1 MKRGRKA
8 AARALLVLAAALLLA
23 VLTGCAGPVQPTP
36 TPAPSLA
43 PGEEWLLADRAAAE
57 IDAIQYYLFS
67 WETYTLR
74 RGMEGFDEVLDI
86 LLALRGAPCEAPA
99 AGLRVTTSLDFG
111 LHVTLEYDGETLW
124 GSLGRR
130 WLDLSSLGRPDEEL
144 RSLFERYG
152 EKYVPEARTEDHED
166 QSLDG
171 KMKVSAELPVY
182 DYNTVQAAIEQRKRD
197 YLATGDRAHEDD
209 ASVVKLTLE
218 NVSEDDLAYDGDLSL
233 EVWRDGAWYRV
244 WRYNGFGFQAIYQ
257 WLEAGETKEYSL
269 SLSCYD
275 DPLPPGLYRVVV
287 SYGASGRSI
296 KLDRIAWA
304 EFTIS
309 DGVTEIEPWDGKEQL
324 MGRIKPEKV
333 SSILCRL
340 PLSECYTL
348 REGEAGFEAARDFLF
363 SLRGAPC
370 EMPEVLVSRSI
381 EPNAGP
387 AVTLG
392 FDGEHV
398 YGRLGTGPWLL
409 LDGEGRLDQEL
420 TELFLQFGE
429 KEAYTNTFPSENADK
444 TVDDSVVLV
453 LEKTSFDLDALLS
466 GMAAYRAAYR
476 ASGRPPEEWG
486 REFSLSASLQNGME
500 ERINYGHDTS
510 LEVLRDGEW
519 RLILTRSGIG
529 VTNLGYVLQ
538 PGEAD
543 DGLGISFLYYYEE
556 ALTPGR
562 YRLCLDYKPGRDGKP
577 THVAYAE
584 FELVG
589 SLPEEGEAFR
599 VFSRLL
605 PENDLFLSEDG
616 GVWGLVGHVRSGEGE
631 PERILAQRYGP
642 VFLPETE
649 DVGKTLKLRI
659 TGVHASTPDYAKQ
672 DRWWYLDYTWEKA
685 DKKPKTVS
693 HFLQIQLE
701 GKWYVL
707 PSGGMTPEWTPDEP
721 DSMNL
726 MKGRLYPEETEQIT
740 PGHYRLVLFRDWR
753 GAIALDA
760 EEFDL
765 VETGEGYR
773 VENIRK
779 PENLFSEEAYVP
791 GKSIRRQDGSA
802 WRLEETAAAD
812 FPGGIL
818 IDTLEALPE

>member
-8 AARALLVLAAALLLA
+8 AAQALLVLAAALLLA

-36 TPAPSLA
+36 TPAPTLA
-43 PGEEWLLADRAAAE
+43 PGEEWLLADRTAAE

-74 RGMEGFDEVLDI
+74 RGMEGFDEALDM

-99 AGLRVTTSLDFG
+99 AGLRVMTSLDFG

-152 EKYVPEARTEDHED
+152 EKYVPEARTEDHGD

-171 KMKVSAELPVY
+171 KMKVSAEFPVY

-197 YLATGDRAHEDD
+197 YLATGDRTHEAD

-233 EVWRDGAWYRV
+233 EVRRDGAWYRV

-275 DPLPPGLYRVVV
+275 DPLMPGLYRIVV

-324 MGRIKPEKV
+324 MGRIRPEKV

-348 REGEAGFEAARDFLF
+348 REGDAGFDETRDFLF

-370 EMPEVLVSRSI
+370 ELPEVLVSRSI

-453 LEKTSFDLDALLS
+453 LEKTSFDLDTLLS

-476 ASGRPPEEWG
+476 ESGRPPVEWG
-486 REFSLSASLQNGME
+486 REFSLSASLQNGLE
-500 ERINYGHDTS
+500 ERINYGHDTA

-543 DGLGISFLYYYEE
+543 DGLGISFLNYYEE

-562 YRLCLDYKPGRDGKP
+562 YRLCLDYKPGRDGNP

-589 SLPEEGEAFR
+589 SLPEERETTR

-605 PENDLFLSEDG
+605 SENALFQSEDG
-616 GVWGLVGHVRSGEGE
+616 GVWGLDHHEKQSEGM
-631 PERILAQRYGP
+631 PERIAATRYGP

-659 TGVHASTPDYAKQ
+659 TGVHESTPDYAKQ

-693 HFLQIQLE
+693 FSLQILLD
-701 GKWYVL
+701 GRWYTL
-707 PSGGMTPEWTPDEP
+707 PSGGLTPEWTPDQP
-721 DSMNL
+721 DSLNL

-753 GAIALDA
+753 GEIALDA

-765 VETGEGYR
+765 VETGDGYA

-779 PENLFSEEAYVP
+779 PESLFSESAFVP
-791 GKSIRRQDGSA
+791 EKNIRRQDGSS
-802 WRLEETAAAD
+802 WRLAEAGERYPWDRLTD
-812 FPGGIL
+812 I
-818 IDTLEALPE
+818 LEALQE